1 VTRAEIEKRAEAL
14 TRIGQACGELSTSAV
29 QMVAEVARSLRDGE
43 ALAREAARLREEK
56 TAVEWR
62 S

>member
-1 VTRAEIEKRAEAL
+1 MTRVEMEKRAAAL
-14 TRIGQACGELSTSAV
+14 TKITEATGELSTSAV

-43 ALAREAARLREEK
+43 ALAREAARLREER

>member
-1 VTRAEIEKRAEAL
+1 MTRAELEKRAAAL
-14 TRIGQACGELSTSAV
+14 TEITKATGELSTSAV
-29 QMVAEVARSLRDGE
+29 QMVAEVARSLREGE
-43 ALAREAARLREEK
+43 ALAREAARLRDEK